1 MIKKTTLNVPG
12 TALSDFIFFLVTLPS
27 AKGISSLPKLS
38 APTHNV
44 VTPSPETCYLF
55 FLFSQLNSTLFFIP
69 MLPFLCYFLLPEISP
84 GRPSKKQP
92 PSLTPKRSSTNT
104 IFSLY
109 RHLKHPVKGRSQ
121 ANAVAQQALIAHW
134 QSILKS
140 LNFYLK
146 IMKANHIFSFI
157 NVQLFNSLLL
167 RRECCSFSN
176 GEFVK
181 TGLAELENL
190 CHEAT
195 KEYAGS
201 AWDELR
207 HIRQAVGFLLYI
219 KSLKKL

>member
-104 IFSLY
+104 S
-109 RHLKHPVKGRSQ
+109 
-121 ANAVAQQALIAHW
+121 
-134 QSILKS
+134 
-140 LNFYLK
+140 
-146 IMKANHIFSFI
+146 
-157 NVQLFNSLLL
+157 
-167 RRECCSFSN
+167 
-176 GEFVK
+176 
-181 TGLAELENL
+181 
-190 CHEAT
+190 
-195 KEYAGS
+195 
-201 AWDELR
+201 
-207 HIRQAVGFLLYI
+207 
-219 KSLKKL
+219 KKKQPHH